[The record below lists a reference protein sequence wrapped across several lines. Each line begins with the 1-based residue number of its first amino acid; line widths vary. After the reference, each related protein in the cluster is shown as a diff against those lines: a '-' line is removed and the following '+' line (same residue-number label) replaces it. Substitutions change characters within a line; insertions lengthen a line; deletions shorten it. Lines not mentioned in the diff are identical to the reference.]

1 VDINDV
7 LNTKFG
13 LESFRGEQEKVIT
26 QVLAGDSV
34 LTVMPTGTGK
44 SLCYQL
50 PSFIMDG
57 LTLVVSPLI
66 SLMKDQA
73 DAARRYGLNAGY
85 INSSM
90 SYADRAVAY
99 KKLKNNKYDLLLVTP
114 ERFLNTEFVEALQEN
129 TVSLMGVDEAHC
141 ISQWGHDF
149 RPEYSRLDEIKKLMG
164 HPPVLALTATAT
176 PQVQKD
182 ISSLLGIAADNQIV
196 TSIARPEL
204 ELHVDEVYGLDA
216 KIQKIVLYRHH
227 VPGPCIVYFSL
238 VSTLQKVSF
247 ELKKLGLEHST
258 YHGQMNPKERK
269 RQQNL
274 FIYGKSDLILATP
287 AFGLGI
293 DKPDV
298 RSVIHAELPGSIE
311 AYYQEVGRA
320 GRDGD
325 KASCLLLYDNDDA
338 TIQMDFI
345 KWSTPEP
352 SFIAS
357 VFHLI
362 NDNQLRYQQEGANFL
377 REQLNFY
384 NRKDFRVET
393 SLRLLERWGSL
404 QPDKALRHKVI
415 AEPSSNFLDE
425 SNYENKIKTQN
436 QKLLDVVQWAETT
449 ACRASSIH
457 EFFAQKTTD
466 CGVCDNCQGSV

>member
-1 VDINDV
+1 
-7 LNTKFG
+7 
-13 LESFRGEQEKVIT
+13 
-26 QVLAGDSV
+26 
-34 LTVMPTGTGK
+34 
-44 SLCYQL
+44 
-50 PSFIMDG
+50 
-57 LTLVVSPLI
+57 
-66 SLMKDQA
+66 
-73 DAARRYGLNAGY
+73 
-85 INSSM
+85 
-90 SYADRAVAY
+90 
-99 KKLKNNKYDLLLVTP
+99 
-114 ERFLNTEFVEALQEN
+114 
-129 TVSLMGVDEAHC
+129 
-141 ISQWGHDF
+141 
-149 RPEYSRLDEIKKLMG
+149 
-164 HPPVLALTATAT
+164 
-176 PQVQKD
+176 
-182 ISSLLGIAADNQIV
+182 
-196 TSIARPEL
+196 
-204 ELHVDEVYGLDA
+204 
-216 KIQKIVLYRHH
+216 
-227 VPGPCIVYFSL
+227 
-238 VSTLQKVSF
+238 
-247 ELKKLGLEHST
+247 
-258 YHGQMNPKERK
+258 
-269 RQQNL
+269 
-274 FIYGKSDLILATP
+274 
-287 AFGLGI
+287 
-293 DKPDV
+293 
-298 RSVIHAELPGSIE
+298 LPGSIE

-425 SNYENKIKTQN
+425 NNYKNKIKTQN

-457 EFFAQKTTD
+457 EFFAQKTAD